1 MHTYHTATDRRVY
14 NGAPCSDMQREHD
27 SLASLVA
34 EAAKRGARATYFPME
49 EVWSVWVNNREVG
62 KLHATKGDA
71 LVAFLDSSDEK
82 KCAAVNSS

>member
-1 MHTYHTATDRRVY
+1 MHTHYTATDRRVY

-34 EAAKRGARATYFPME
+34 EAAKRGARATYFPVE
-49 EVWSVWVNNREVG
+49 GWSVWVNNREVG

-71 LVAFLDSSDEK
+71 LVAFLDSSEDAE
-82 KCAAVNSS
+82 